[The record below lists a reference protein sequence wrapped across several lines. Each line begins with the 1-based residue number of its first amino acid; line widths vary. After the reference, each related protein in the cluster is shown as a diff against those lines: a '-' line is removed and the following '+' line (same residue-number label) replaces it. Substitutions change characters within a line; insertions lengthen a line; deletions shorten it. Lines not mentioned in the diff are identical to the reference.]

1 MCPYFAQG
9 GVDHAIATLAARQYG
24 LVTRAQLAAASLE
37 PRTINRR
44 LAAGRLHRVHAGVY
58 AVGHEAARREAR
70 WLAAVL
76 ACGDGAVLSHRS
88 AASLWT
94 IREGE
99 GPLPDVTV
107 DTRNGRRQPG
117 IAVHRVPL
125 EPQDRSLRA
134 GIPVTSTARTL
145 VDLAHVLAP
154 DELTR
159 ALREAQFQRR
169 FDLEAIREL
178 LTRRPSR
185 TLRALIED
193 LTPTQTVLEDR
204 LLTICDRHNLPHPK
218 TQQPV
223 LGHRV
228 DFLWP
233 DRRVVAETDGWQAHG
248 TRTAFQTDRAISN
261 ALQLAG
267 YTILRFTDFDL
278 RRRPAHVAR
287 EIRAAL
293 DRG

>member
-1 MCPYFAQG
+1 
-9 GVDHAIATLAARQYG
+9 
-24 LVTRAQLAAASLE
+24 VTRTQLAAAGLQA
-37 PRTINRR
+37 RTINRR

-58 AVGHEAARREAR
+58 TVGHDAPRREAR

-76 ACGDGAVLSHRS
+76 ACGEGAVLSHRS
-88 AASLWT
+88 AASLWG

-99 GPLPDVTV
+99 GPRPEVTL
-107 DTRNGRRQPG
+107 DTRNGRRHPG
-117 IAVHRVPL
+117 IVVHRSRL
-125 EPQDRSLRA
+125 EPQDRGVHA
-134 GIPVTSTARTL
+134 AIPVTSPARTL
-145 VDLAHVLAP
+145 VDLAHELGRE
-154 DELTR
+154 DLTR

-169 FDLEAIREL
+169 FDLDAIREL

-185 TLRALIED
+185 ILRALIED

-204 LLTICDRHNLPHPK
+204 LLTICDRHNLPQPK
-218 TQQPV
+218 TQQPI
-223 LGHRV
+223 LGHRA

-233 DRRVVAETDGWQAHG
+233 DHRVVAETDGWQAHG